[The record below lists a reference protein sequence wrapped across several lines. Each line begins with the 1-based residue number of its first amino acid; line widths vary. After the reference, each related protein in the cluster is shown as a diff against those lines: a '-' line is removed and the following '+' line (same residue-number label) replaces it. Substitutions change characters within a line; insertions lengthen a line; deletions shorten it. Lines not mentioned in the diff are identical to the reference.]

1 MTCNLMEQYVKNTK
15 SFLKSFTK
23 IFFAEKYNE
32 KISDE
37 FISTYIDSR
46 IYSYGEAE
54 QRFFYRRIYASL
66 VKRKKE
72 LEKEFPKLDEKIFE
86 DNLRL
91 YQFIFYIDGVRP
103 IGDLDEFV
111 RLICASRK
119 IKFDVKD
126 AIKNFQGRVLKAIKD
141 YEQEKE
147 NFFKPFETTDFE
159 LDIEKYTL
167 IDNTYKVDIKYNF
180 KIPYIYSNKVINEVF
195 NEGIIKEDKLIIE
208 YTLLTMV
215 CIKDINKGNFTTKY
229 LVEFAN
235 TLLKKQSKLK
245 QTLKTINNSA
255 IQDKVFLKITYQDFE
270 ENKELIYDLMKDG
283 YRFAIILD
291 DTFNPTLINLRKL
304 SIFKYMLVPDTCKNY
319 NRIQDVQ
326 NKLSNTVI
334 YDI

>member
-1 MTCNLMEQYVKNTK
+1 MTSNLMEQYVKNTK
-15 SFLKSFTK
+15 TFLKSFTK
-23 IFFAEKYNE
+23 MFFAEKYNE

-46 IYSYGEAE
+46 IYSYGETE

-72 LEKEFPKLDEKIFE
+72 LEKEFSKLDEKIFE

-103 IGDLDEFV
+103 ITDLDEFV
-111 RLICASRK
+111 RIICASRK

-208 YTLLTMV
+208 YTLLTMI
-215 CIKDINKGNFTTKY
+215 CIKDINKGNFATKY

-235 TLLKKQSKLK
+235 TLLKKRSKLK
-245 QTLKTINNSA
+245 QTLKVIDNSA

-270 ENKELIYDLMKDG
+270 ENKELVYDLIKDG
-283 YRFAIILD
+283 YRFAIIID

-304 SIFKYMLVPDTCKNY
+304 SIFKYMLVPETCKHFD
-319 NRIQDVQ
+319 RIQDVQ
-326 NKLSNTVI
+326 TKLSNIII